1 MTKMSSRE
9 FSEWIAYCGIDPFGE
24 ERSDLRCGIVSSVI
38 ANANSKHRFKPR
50 DFMPDFGGRYAA
62 AEFNPFELADAI
74 TKTVESIEAK
84 TK

>member
-1 MTKMSSRE
+1 
-9 FSEWIAYCGIDPFGE
+9 
-24 ERSDLRCGIVSSVI
+24 
-38 ANANSKHRFKPR
+38 
-50 DFMPDFGGRYAA
+50 MPDFGGRYAA